1 MSELDERK
9 DIENGSPSGAPDNM
23 PPPPDGAADA
33 GEKKRLYHVEE
44 KELSDDELR
53 AAGSR
58 RGGPGGGGPGPRGG
72 VIREKPKDAKG
83 TIFKIIRY
91 IGKNAGL
98 VLILVVIM
106 LATTGTS
113 LASPAIQGAIIDCI
127 TVDETNFGLAID
139 FDSLIFYLALMAG
152 IYVINCL
159 LTLVQSLTSTRL
171 SQWTVYN
178 LRRDL
183 FEKIEYLPIRYTDT
197 HKHGDIMS
205 RMTNDVES
213 VSNAISQSLTSLISS
228 VLTLIGS
235 FAMIIYYCVK
245 GDAIPLIFV
254 AICTIPLTIFMS
266 GLLGKLMRKYFVR
279 RQVLLGSLNGQVEEM
294 VTGSKTVMAY
304 GKEEMAIEAFAETSA
319 AYREC
324 SVRATVF
331 GGVMGP
337 VMNVI
342 NNFNYLLVAACGAYF
357 CINGGISVGNIQSL
371 LQYSRQFSQP
381 ISSIANQYATILT
394 AIAAAERVFGILESP
409 SEPDEGKSGV
419 TVEDIRGN
427 IEIKDVDFSY
437 NKGEPVLKKIN
448 LSVKQGQKI
457 AIVGATGSGKTTI
470 VNLLTRFYD
479 IDGGSITIDGIPLN
493 DIPKKVLRSAIAI
506 VLQDT
511 VLFSDTIGENIR
523 YGRLDATDE
532 EVVAAAKTSNAD
544 SFVSR
549 LPEGYKTQ
557 LSESGSNISQGQR
570 QLLSIARAVL
580 ADPKILILDEATS
593 SVDTRTEMN
602 IQEAMLHLMEGRTS
616 LIIAHRL
623 STIRDADVIVV
634 IADGHVVEAGNHDE
648 LLAAGGEYYKLYQTQ
663 FAGFKT

>member
-245 GDAIPLIFV
+245 GDAIPLI
-254 AICTIPLTIFMS
+254 CSPD
-266 GLLGKLMRKYFVR
+266 VR
-279 RQVLLGSLNGQVEEM
+279 
-294 VTGSKTVMAY
+294 
-304 GKEEMAIEAFAETSA
+304 
-319 AYREC
+319 C
-324 SVRATVF
+324 
-331 GGVMGP
+331 
-337 VMNVI
+337 
-342 NNFNYLLVAACGAYF
+342 
-357 CINGGISVGNIQSL
+357 
-371 LQYSRQFSQP
+371 
-381 ISSIANQYATILT
+381 
-394 AIAAAERVFGILESP
+394 
-409 SEPDEGKSGV
+409 
-419 TVEDIRGN
+419 
-427 IEIKDVDFSY
+427 
-437 NKGEPVLKKIN
+437 
-448 LSVKQGQKI
+448 
-457 AIVGATGSGKTTI
+457 
-470 VNLLTRFYD
+470 
-479 IDGGSITIDGIPLN
+479 
-493 DIPKKVLRSAIAI
+493 
-506 VLQDT
+506 
-511 VLFSDTIGENIR
+511 
-523 YGRLDATDE
+523 
-532 EVVAAAKTSNAD
+532 
-544 SFVSR
+544 
-549 LPEGYKTQ
+549 
-557 LSESGSNISQGQR
+557 
-570 QLLSIARAVL
+570 
-580 ADPKILILDEATS
+580 
-593 SVDTRTEMN
+593 
-602 IQEAMLHLMEGRTS
+602 
-616 LIIAHRL
+616 
-623 STIRDADVIVV
+623 
-634 IADGHVVEAGNHDE
+634 
-648 LLAAGGEYYKLYQTQ
+648 
-663 FAGFKT
+663 